1 MAVPTILPSSIFGAD
16 GQLAPSHKIT
26 LGCIGVGGM
35 GTENLKS
42 FLGQPDCRLVA
53 VCDVSE
59 SKRQNAKE
67 RVDTQYGDQSCAMIA
82 DWRELIARK
91 DIDAVMIATQD
102 HWHSLIAVAAAKA
115 GKDMYCEKPMGGFP
129 RGRPSHSRRRTQ
141 APARLPGWHLAAF
154 GARFPLYLRVG
165 P

>member
-1 MAVPTILPSSIFGAD
+1 MNLSTHLSRRRFLSTAACVTGATAVPTILQSSVFGAE
-16 GQLAPSHKIT
+16 GQVAPNNKIT

-35 GTENLKS
+35 GTENMKV
-42 FLGQPDCRLVA
+42 FLGQPGCRVVA

-59 SKRQNAKE
+59 SKRQKAKE
-67 RVDTQYGDQSCAMIA
+67 RVDAQYGDQGCAMMA

-115 GKDMYCEKPMGGFP
+115 GKDMY
-129 RGRPSHSRRRTQ
+129 
-141 APARLPGWHLAAF
+141 
-154 GARFPLYLRVG
+154 
-165 P
+165 